1 MSYELDPT
9 ALALFVRFVRMNPDL
24 EDIDVLMRAFE
35 AYRDNVGKPAGALCS
50 PTYDRQPFDDDEE
63 IGYEGT
69 R

>member
-1 MSYELDPT
+1 MSERVDLA
-9 ALALFVRFVRMNPDL
+9 ALTLFVRFVRMNPDL
-24 EDIDVLMRAFE
+24 DDPQVLVRAFE

-50 PTYDRQPFDDDEE
+50 PTYDRQPFDDEE